1 MAKIFLATTW
11 KSKPST
17 VELVQIRRGIRLFL
31 IFRSSDYRPVP
42 ELDKYDAED
51 LDEETY
57 DNMEIDVRLQ
67 AEREMKKR
75 DKHEGRLTQGRIKD
89 SLLYSELSEDFDQEQ
104 QHRTKRKYHASQEG
118 IGEQEEQIESIEN
131 LEVMKGH
138 GLREWIKMVG
148 PKTEIYNRFKNFL
161 KTIVDEHGHNVFR
174 EKIRYMVEGSVENT
188 FPALIILLA

>member
-1 MAKIFLATTW
+1 M
-11 KSKPST
+11 
-17 VELVQIRRGIRLFL
+17 
-31 IFRSSDYRPVP
+31 
-42 ELDKYDAED
+42 
-51 LDEETY
+51 DEETY
-57 DNMEIDVRLQ
+57 DDLEIDVRLQ

-75 DKHEGRLTQGRIKD
+75 DRHEGRLTQGRIKD

-104 QHRTKRKYHASQEG
+104 QNRTKRKYHHASQEG
-118 IGEQEEQIESIEN
+118 IGEQDEQIESIEN

-174 EKIRYMVEGSVENT
+174 EKIRYMVEGTKEIQ
-188 FPALIILLA
+188 IILFSSFA